1 MNITHGPEVK
11 RDAARRRVAA
21 LARRGYHGAMAKRA
35 TPKRRAPAA
44 DTAARLVA
52 AAAREF
58 NQHGFDGT
66 DSNRIARRA
75 GFAPQTFYRWFR
87 DKTAIFLAVYRAWED
102 EEERVIGTLLA
113 ERAPM
118 RKLVDAVLAHHR
130 AHRLFRR
137 SLREL
142 ALVNEAVRQA
152 RTESRLRQIEATRRW
167 AGPGARPPAEI
178 AALVLQIERLC
189 DAVAEGELAELGAD
203 EAAARD
209 AIISLLR
216 QARR

>member
-1 MNITHGPEVK
+1 MQTGSQ
-11 RDAARRRVAA
+11 ARRAGRRVAA
-21 LARRGYHGAMAKRA
+21 IARRGYHAPMAKRA
-35 TPKRRAPAA
+35 ARARQGAAA

-66 DSNRIARRA
+66 DSNKIARRA
-75 GFAPQTFYRWFR
+75 GFAPQTFYRRFR

-102 EEERVIGTLLA
+102 EETRVIGTLLA

-118 RKLVDAVLAHHR
+118 QTLVDAILAHHR

-142 ALVNEAVRQA
+142 ALANGQVRQA
-152 RTESRLRQIEATRRW
+152 RTESRLRQIEAMRRW
-167 AGPGARPPAEI
+167 AGPRARAPAEI

-203 EAAARD
+203 ETAARD
-209 AIISLLR
+209 AVVELLR